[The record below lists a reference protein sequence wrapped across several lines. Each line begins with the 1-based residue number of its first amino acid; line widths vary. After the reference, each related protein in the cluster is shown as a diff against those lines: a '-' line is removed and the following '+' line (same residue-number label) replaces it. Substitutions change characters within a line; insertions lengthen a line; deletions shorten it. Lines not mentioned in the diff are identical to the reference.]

1 MKKFLWVCLILIAIE
16 LFGSGA
22 TMETLQSAKR
32 VVEEFKREFKIEPRE
47 MVFDVKLDIVDEKL
61 VVSGEISEPRLKKSL
76 IEKLEASL
84 EVHFED
90 KIKILP
96 DESVGKK
103 TYAVVNVNVTNLMD
117 APERT
122 LQKNAVTQARMGEI
136 LKLLKRDRNW
146 YLAQMED
153 SYIGWIESSKIVPMN
168 EAELRDYTSGPFV
181 LVVSKFAQLYE
192 APDPKCTL
200 QVKLVQG
207 TVLPYVESDNEW
219 VRLKLPDGKQV
230 FARSSDVELFKSR
243 DEVFATKKDA
253 QYIIELAKQHLGL
266 PYLWAGTTSF
276 GFDCSGFTQFCFK
289 MAGYFLRRDADM
301 QFEQGEPVLN
311 RENLVPG
318 DLVFFQTYKAGPSH
332 VGIYI
337 GNMKYIHSGSKGVA
351 INSFDPNDPDYSAD
365 LDKKYIGARRIIQR

>member
-32 VVEEFKREFKIEPRE
+32 MVEEFKREFKIEPRE

-96 DESVGKK
+96 DESVGEK

-192 APDPKCTL
+192 TPDLKRTF

-311 RENLVPG
+311 REDLVPG